1 MKPQFSWFATVAF
14 VEFWSIIFTI
24 LIFPTASHRHANR
37 PPPLPRPFRMFCMLS
52 TIIPRPPSAVATA
65 GFAPESGG
73 ALFEGRYALI
83 RKVRALGR
91 DQGCGVPAVALTAYA
106 RAEDRMK
113 ALASGFQMHVAK
125 PVEPGELV
133 MVVASLAGRVHA

>member
-1 MKPQFSWFATVAF
+1 MVNHLHHLDLSD
-14 VEFWSIIFTI
+14 S
-24 LIFPTASHRHANR
+24 FPPTREQTTAIAAAISHVLHALHDHPETAVGSRNR
-37 PPPLPRPFRMFCMLS
+37 R
-52 TIIPRPPSAVATA
+52 
-65 GFAPESGG
+65 FAPESGG
-73 ALFEGRYALI
+73 ALFEGR
-83 RKVRALGR
+83 VRADPKGAALGR